1 MKKLFCFLVKGQSLE
16 VSQDPVIGVFGES
29 VNITWT
35 LTKVD
40 QTDKV
45 VSTRLFLGNFTDNK
59 LLFQGVNV
67 LTKQNLVKEMFGERI
82 QVSFKEPNYILTLD
96 NLSFS
101 DTVTFSLVISQ
112 EIQGTVIQRPAVF
125 KSVAISEV
133 RGMYLL

>member
-1 MKKLFCFLVKGQSLE
+1 
-16 VSQDPVIGVFGES
+16 
-29 VNITWT
+29 
-35 LTKVD
+35 
-40 QTDKV
+40 
-45 VSTRLFLGNFTDNK
+45 
-59 LLFQGVNV
+59 
-67 LTKQNLVKEMFGERI
+67 MFGERI

-112 EIQGTVIQRPAVF
+112 EIQGTVTQRPIVH